1 MRTICI
7 ALILVCSTAY
17 ADFSV
22 TLDAGR
28 LRVNATT
35 PLPNVDNTNP
45 SNGGSLLLLVAAN
58 GDGVFSNTLSPGN
71 YVSGND
77 IVLGAGGFNTT
88 GGTDET
94 LTFFLVPTGGL
105 TLPPNDRVALRWF
118 PGITYAQYK
127 AGVLPVAGQHYGTYN
142 PRTSIPPN
150 STDNPDGGDPWT
162 VPSSGAI
169 NLNFFTT
176 DSGGGGTQQPSEGYA
191 SFIVSGSPT
200 PTPTATPTPTVTV
213 TPTVTPTI
221 TPTPTVSP
229 SGSPIPTPSIPP
241 TPSPIPTPSATPTAS
256 VVPTPSATPNPSI
269 TPTPN
274 PSASPTPPVTG
285 DALLNISTRA
295 RAQTGDNVLIGGFI
309 LGGDSATKQ
318 VVVRALGPSLGNQGV
333 ASPLLDPSLQLFD
346 SSGNLLASNN
356 DWMSNTNAQEI
367 SDVGLAPTDPRESA
381 ILTTLSPGNFTAV
394 VTGSDSTTNN
404 IALVEVYALDST
416 NPPELLNI
424 STRTSV
430 GTDQDQMIAGLIVG
444 GTTAEAV
451 VVRGLGPSLSSSSIT
466 NPLPNPTL
474 TIYDSSGIVIG
485 QNDNW
490 QDDPGATGVQAVGLA
505 PTNPLESAILLTL
518 PPGTYTAV
526 LSDVNGAT
534 GVALVEVY
542 NVTEQSGL

>member
-1 MRTICI
+1 MFVRLLSVVI
-7 ALILVCSTAY
+7 ASFLAISVDASQVSWGA
-17 ADFSV
+17 AD
-22 TLDAGR
+22 
-28 LRVNATT
+28 
-35 PLPNVDNTNP
+35 
-45 SNGGSLLLLVAAN
+45 SNGIGGVNGTDLPVGNLVRVGSFNISDSQIVANKTDLAFLESHFIEFGRAAI
-58 GDGVFSNTLSPGN
+58 GDGVGGIAAFWFKNTTASTDALA
-71 YVSGND
+71 
-77 IVLGAGGFNTT
+77 IAGARIYYFIYNAPAGSTPTQIGVFTAPNNGAWIFPDDNAIPNTTSTDLANVPHDSTGLIIGGFGVGTSDAT
-88 GGTDET
+88 GTP
-94 LTFFLVPTGGL
+94 L
-105 TLPPNDRVALRWF
+105 
-118 PGITYAQYK
+118 
-127 AGVLPVAGQHYGTYN
+127 YN
-142 PRTSIPPN
+142 L
-150 STDNPDGGDPWT
+150 
-162 VPSSGAI
+162 A
-169 NLNFFTT
+169 NL
-176 DSGGGGTQQPSEGYA
+176 SGGG
-191 SFIVSGSPT
+191 T

-213 TPTVTPTI
+213 TPTVTPT
-221 TPTPTVSP
+221 PTVSP
-229 SGSPIPTPSIPP
+229 SGSPTPTPSIPP

-274 PSASPTPPVTG
+274 PSASPTPTVTG

-346 SSGNLLASNN
+346 SSGHLLASNN

-404 IALVEVYALDST
+404 VALVEVYALDST

-424 STRTSV
+424 STRASV

-474 TIYDSSGIVIG
+474 TIYNSSGIVIG
-485 QNDNW
+485 QNDDW
-490 QDDPGATGVQAVGLA
+490 QNDPGATGVQAVGLA

-542 NVTEQSGL
+542 NVTGHSGL